1 MKKRILSSL
10 VLALLFLPSAELV
23 QAQDEQPTG
32 PVYIVESGDTLWAI
46 AQRFGVTMDDL
57 AAENNLSDPGQ
68 ISIGSH
74 LVIPGL
80 QGMQGVL
87 ITEEIPFGENLDSLS
102 FQYQISRDALVKLNH
117 FTSPDEAYAGLQLI
131 VPQVEGGE
139 QTRSGGGVT
148 LKVSQ
153 SLMELAI
160 HRGLSPWAVQAA
172 NQLAGAWDLLPGES
186 IYLPDENVNL
196 TGALPD
202 GVTRASIAALPLIQ
216 GQALSLAI
224 DVPQGTILSGFLDTQ
239 PLNFFA
245 YGDGFVALQGVNALI
260 EPGLY
265 PLSIEGTLPDR
276 TPLRFSQMVYVKD
289 GNYPYDPPLA
299 VASVT
304 TDTDNNDEENAT
316 WFAIVAPVTPEKFWD
331 GKFQNPVPAYLSE
344 CYPSLFGNR
353 RSYNGS
359 GYLYFHTGLDF
370 CGQTGVEIYAPAAGR
385 VVFVGELIVRGNATV
400 IDHGW
405 GVYTG
410 YGHQSEIFVK
420 EGDWVET
427 GDLIGLVGETG
438 RVTGPHLH
446 WEVIVGGVQVDPL
459 QWLGEA
465 FP

>member
-1 MKKRILSSL
+1 MFGLLSKSIST
-10 VLALLFLPSAELV
+10 VL
-23 QAQDEQPTG
+23 
-32 PVYIVESGDTLWAI
+32 
-46 AQRFGVTMDDL
+46 
-57 AAENNLSDPGQ
+57 
-68 ISIGSH
+68 
-74 LVIPGL
+74 
-80 QGMQGVL
+80 
-87 ITEEIPFGENLDSLS
+87 
-102 FQYQISRDALVKLNH
+102 
-117 FTSPDEAYAGLQLI
+117 
-131 VPQVEGGE
+131 
-139 QTRSGGGVT
+139 
-148 LKVSQ
+148 
-153 SLMELAI
+153 
-160 HRGLSPWAVQAA
+160 
-172 NQLAGAWDLLPGES
+172 
-186 IYLPDENVNL
+186 
-196 TGALPD
+196 
-202 GVTRASIAALPLIQ
+202 
-216 GQALSLAI
+216 
-224 DVPQGTILSGFLDTQ
+224 
-239 PLNFFA
+239 
-245 YGDGFVALQGVNALI
+245 
-260 EPGLY
+260 
-265 PLSIEGTLPDR
+265 
-276 TPLRFSQMVYVKD
+276 
-289 GNYPYDPPLA
+289 
-299 VASVT
+299 
-304 TDTDNNDEENAT
+304 
-316 WFAIVAPVTPEKFWD
+316 D